1 MSMWTPFAK
10 MGRMDLGGQL
20 VVSTAPQ
27 DSAISQL
34 GIPSNTHACL
44 HQETLTKI
52 FMAANS

>member
-1 MSMWTPFAK
+1 MWTPFAK

-44 HQETLTKI
+44 HQETCARKLRG
-52 FMAANS
+52 A